1 MVWDVMVA
9 AAFVVVSVAV
19 LACFWVK
26 HVLSWLKKPHRR
38 VLPFPGSMILS
49 RHRFREIV
57 RSHSYAWP
65 YIEHVAMRRRAGS
78 LKWSALFR
86 RIWSNHKEDTLISH
100 ATIITLIASSAWCI
114 RNQEALA
121 NLLSPPSNVINQSEL
136 DSRWGVASHTLQS
149 ERSAVSVR
157 SRPLPH
163 RLHTSARLA
172 GANIPQRWEAI

>member
-1 MVWDVMVA
+1 MATLHELQCRGKHFPGDTRLLDKIKNCDRKRPFCSAKGINQEVAPMVWDVMVA
-9 AAFVVVSVAV
+9 AAFVVISVAV

-38 VLPFPGSMILS
+38 VLPFPCSMILS

-57 RSHSYAWP
+57 RPHSYAWP
-65 YIEHVAMRRRAGS
+65 YFDHVAMRRGAGS

-121 NLLSPPSNVINQSEL
+121 NLLSP
-136 DSRWGVASHTLQS
+136 
-149 ERSAVSVR
+149 SAM
-157 SRPLPH
+157 
-163 RLHTSARLA
+163 
-172 GANIPQRWEAI
+172 